1 MVTLEQEPKYKLMP
15 VGSPIPFT
23 VYHDPTIQNKFKIK
37 YTAQVFV
44 HTKTSA
50 SLTNIENR
58 IAVLKVTPNGA
69 GKGIFDLAPILEN
82 YVSPDYE
89 GGQTISDDP
98 TFKSQYNTVEYSEF
112 EPHTIHQI
120 DKFCCNQN
128 SVRFFYILFNVEAA
142 DTATGQVTQQTSD
155 KHAGSYLI
163 YNGVLY
169 DTDILKLDS
178 SGNYGYNLDQDVN
191 SNGIYSNFILN
202 NTVARFLTNAPR
214 FIKAGN
220 VSEQYIQYVRDND
233 YLTLAFFSQYNSDF
247 VVADSGTLN
256 AVKGIRTRFYYN
268 GSINVSNIRQLG
280 GSAGGHYGY
289 IGDSNVK
296 LQYVGVG
303 LGNLDASGVPIP
315 ANWDYYT
322 VHAEDDASSIISDTY
337 YFYPQVDDC
346 KGFETIRLTWLNK
359 FGVWDYYNFT
369 KKSVRSFNTKR
380 KSYTQITG
388 SWNGNRHMLDGHTG
402 GKKHYNTSVSEKIKL
417 NTDYITE
424 SEAVWL
430 EELFISNEVYILES
444 KSTDSTIEG
453 YIRKYI
459 KPALITNSTHTRKT
473 KANDRLIQ
481 YTFEVETTKTKKTQ
495 KI

>member
-1 MVTLEQEPKYKLMP
+1 MVTLEQEPKYKLIP

-37 YTAQVFV
+37 YTAKVFV

-58 IAVLKVTPNGA
+58 VAVLKVTPNGA

-98 TFKSQYNTVEYSEF
+98 TFKSQYNSVEYSEF

-128 SVRFFYILFNVEAA
+128 SVRFFYVKFNVEAA
-142 DTATGQVTQQTSD
+142 DTVTGQVTQQTSD

-178 SGNYGYNLDQDVN
+178 SGNYGYNLNRSTSQ
-191 SNGIYSNFILN
+191 SGFILN
-202 NTVARFLTNAPR
+202 STNSRFLSNAPTT
-214 FIKAGN
+214 
-220 VSEQYIQYVRDND
+220 QYVREKD

-247 VVADSGTLN
+247 IVAPSGANN

-268 GSINVSNIRQLG
+268 GSVTVSNIRQLS
-280 GSAGGHYGY
+280 GSVGGHYGY

-303 LGNLDASGVPIP
+303 LGNLDASGIPIP

-322 VHAEDDASSIISDTY
+322 VHAEDDASNTISDTY

-424 SEAVWL
+424 AEAVWL
-430 EELFISNEVYILES
+430 EELFISNEVYILEKS
-444 KSTDSTIEG
+444 KTDSTVEG